1 METHLQNLV
10 TGLASEYSVNV
21 IVANDYAFRQTETA
35 DGALLRRVP
44 SFGTVAS
51 MSLTPTLPWELARC
65 RPDLVHVHTPHPAA
79 AFSLSVAGWRGP
91 LVVTHHADILGRRL
105 LHGTVR
111 PFIRNLMSKADR
123 IIVTS
128 RRYLET
134 SVELR
139 DYRDKCVVIP
149 LGVASAAFGPCE
161 PQEAGEIRTRF
172 GDRLILGVGRLVPYK
187 GFEYAIR
194 AMSRVDGTLV
204 IVGVGPLEK
213 QLRVLIAALG
223 LTSKVHLLGK
233 VRDLRS
239 YYRAAK
245 VFVLPSISRAE
256 AFGIVQLEAMAAG
269 LPVVNTDIDS
279 GVPEVS
285 VNGETGLTVPPA
297 DADALASALQLLLNS
312 EDQRVKMGD
321 AARTRAEIEYSVEK
335 MVSRTARVYEG
346 VLSSAPTVCAT
357 PEPRMDQKAQRKP
370 ICGSVMKVRAP
381 R

>member
-1 METHLQNLV
+1 
-10 TGLASEYSVNV
+10 
-21 IVANDYAFRQTETA
+21 
-35 DGALLRRVP
+35 
-44 SFGTVAS
+44 
-51 MSLTPTLPWELARC
+51 
-65 RPDLVHVHTPHPAA
+65 
-79 AFSLSVAGWRGP
+79 
-91 LVVTHHADILGRRL
+91 
-105 LHGTVR
+105 
-111 PFIRNLMSKADR
+111 
-123 IIVTS
+123 
-128 RRYLET
+128 
-134 SVELR
+134 
-139 DYRDKCVVIP
+139 
-149 LGVASAAFGPCE
+149 
-161 PQEAGEIRTRF
+161 
-172 GDRLILGVGRLVPYK
+172 
-187 GFEYAIR
+187 
-194 AMSRVDGTLV
+194 
-204 IVGVGPLEK
+204 
-213 QLRVLIAALG
+213 
-223 LTSKVHLLGK
+223 LLGK

-239 YYRAAK
+239 YYKAAK

-312 EDQRVKMGD
+312 EDQRVKMGE

-357 PEPRMDQKAQRKP
+357 PELRMDQKAQRKP